1 MNNVNPFMPSLP
13 AQKIELSGDLA
24 AEFNNLVVWL
34 GSRFEI
40 NVVQHNCDASLSL
53 VRFSC
58 SG

>member
-1 MNNVNPFMPSLP
+1 MPSLP